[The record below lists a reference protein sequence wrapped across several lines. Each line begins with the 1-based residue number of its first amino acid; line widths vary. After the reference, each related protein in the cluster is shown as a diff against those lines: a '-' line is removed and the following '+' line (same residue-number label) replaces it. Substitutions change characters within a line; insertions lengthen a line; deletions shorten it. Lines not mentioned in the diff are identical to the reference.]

1 LTDHPRPFSIPQYL
15 IWYSTDKGNAGE
27 TIEALEAEVVM
38 ILLFGLC
45 SGLAAF
51 ALLGGAAWAYFSQQ
65 RKMQSRVATTGTVV
79 ELTRQNTTRGY
90 ILCPVVEFTIPS
102 GEKIKFTSEFGSRP
116 ASHTVGQSVAVRYD
130 PADPQKAEVE
140 STMSLWLVPLIMGFM
155 GLIACCLTVVFLVFY
170 GLNLSSFS
178 P

>member
-1 LTDHPRPFSIPQYL
+1 MF
-15 IWYSTDKGNAGE
+15 
-27 TIEALEAEVVM
+27 
-38 ILLFGLC
+38 LLFGIC
-45 SGLAAF
+45 SGLAALG
-51 ALLGGAAWAYFSQQ
+51 LLGGAAWTYFKGQ
-65 RKMQSRVATTGTVV
+65 RTLQSRVTATGTVV
-79 ELTRQNTTRGY
+79 ELTQQNTSRGY

-102 GEKIKFTSEFGSRP
+102 GERIRFTSEFGSRP

-130 PADPQKAEVE
+130 PAEPQKAEVE

-155 GLIACCLTVVFLVFY
+155 GLIAGCLAVVFLVLY

>member
-1 LTDHPRPFSIPQYL
+1 MF
-15 IWYSTDKGNAGE
+15 
-27 TIEALEAEVVM
+27 
-38 ILLFGLC
+38 LLFGLC

-51 ALLGGAAWAYFSQQ
+51 GLLGGAAWTYFKQQ
-65 RKMQSRVATTGTVV
+65 RTMQSRVAATGTVV

-102 GEKIKFTSEFGSRP
+102 GEKIRFTSEFGSRP
-116 ASHTVGQSVAVRYD
+116 ASHAIGQSVAVRYD

-140 STMSLWLVPLIMGFM
+140 SAMSLWLVPLIMVFM
-155 GLIACCLTVVFLVFY
+155 GVIAGCLSVAFLGFY
-170 GLNLSSFS
+170 AFGIS